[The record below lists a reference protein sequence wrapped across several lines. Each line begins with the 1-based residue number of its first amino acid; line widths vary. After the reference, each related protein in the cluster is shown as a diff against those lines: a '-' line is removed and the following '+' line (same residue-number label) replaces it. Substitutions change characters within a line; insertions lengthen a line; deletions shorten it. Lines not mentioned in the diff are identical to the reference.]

1 MFIYNDNDL
10 DNVSLSFTEREN
22 GIEFYIEGYDEDNK
36 ISIDLMVSLNI
47 DYLKTMEI
55 DFEYDLTDQ
64 LIEDET
70 YLGINSEFIKTEVSV
85 TLMKDLD
92 ERYFLRVV
100 NDSIDANVDFEIEEQ
115 EEIEDE
121 DE

>member
-10 DNVSLSFTEREN
+10 DNVSLTFTEREN
-22 GIEFYIEGYDEDNK
+22 GLEFYVEGYDEDNK
-36 ISIDLMVSLNI
+36 ISIDLLLDLNI
-47 DYLKTMEI
+47 DYLRTMEI
-55 DFEYDLTDQ
+55 DFEYDLEDQ
-64 LIEDET
+64 LLKDET
-70 YLGINSEFIKTEVSV
+70 FIGINNEYSKTEVSI

-100 NDSIDANVDFEIEEQ
+100 NDAIDINVDFEIEEQ
-115 EEIEDE
+115 EEDE

>member
-22 GIEFYIEGYDEDNK
+22 GIEFYVEGYDEDNK

-64 LIEDET
+64 LLEGET
-70 YLGINSEFIKTEVSV
+70 YLGINSEFIETKVSV

-100 NDSIDANVDFEIEEQ
+100 NDSIDVNVSFEIEEK
-115 EEIEDE
+115 EEEEEDE
-121 DE
+121 

>member
-1 MFIYNDNDL
+1 MFIYNDKDL
-10 DNVSLSFTEREN
+10 DNVSLSFTERDN
-22 GIEFYIEGYDEDNK
+22 GIEFYVEGYDEDNK
-36 ISIDLMVSLNI
+36 ISIDFIIGLNI

-64 LIEDET
+64 LLEEET
-70 YLGINSEFIKTEVSV
+70 YLGINSEFGKTSISV

-100 NDSIDANVDFEIEEQ
+100 NDALDINVDFELEEK
-115 EEIEDE
+115 EEEDE

>member
-1 MFIYNDNDL
+1 MFIYNDNEL

-36 ISIDLMVSLNI
+36 ISIDFIVGLNI

-64 LIEDET
+64 LLKEET
-70 YLGINSEFIKTEVSV
+70 YLGINSEFGKTSISV

-92 ERYFLRVV
+92 ERYFLRVT
-100 NDSIDANVDFEIEEQ
+100 NDNIDINVDFEMETDEE
-115 EEIEDE
+115 EEDE
-121 DE
+121 

>member
-1 MFIYNDNDL
+1 MFVYNDEDL
-10 DNVSLSFTEREN
+10 ENVSLSFTEREN
-22 GIEFYIEGYDEDNK
+22 GIEFYIEGFDEDNK

-64 LIEDET
+64 LISDET
-70 YLGINSEFIKTEVSV
+70 YLGINSEFVKTEVEVS
-85 TLMKDLD
+85 LMKDLD

-100 NDSIDANVDFEIEEQ
+100 NDSIDANISFEIEEEK
-115 EEIEDE
+115 EEDNE
-121 DE
+121 

>member
-22 GIEFYIEGYDEDNK
+22 GIEFYIEGFDEDNK

-64 LIEDET
+64 LFSDET
-70 YLGINSEFIKTEVSV
+70 YLGINSEFVKTEVSV

-100 NDSIDANVDFEIEEQ
+100 NDSIDANASFELEEP
-115 EEIEDE
+115 EEEEEDE
-121 DE
+121 

>member
-1 MFIYNDNDL
+1 MFIYNDCDL
-10 DNVSLSFTEREN
+10 ENVSLSFTEREN
-22 GIEFYIEGYDEDNK
+22 GLEFYIEGFDEDNK

-64 LIEDET
+64 LISDET
-70 YLGINSEFIKTEVSV
+70 YLGINSEFVKTEVEVS
-85 TLMKDLD
+85 LMKDLD

-100 NDSIDANVDFEIEEQ
+100 NDSIDANVDFEIEEAK
-115 EEIEDE
+115 EIEDE